1 MVYAEI
7 KRQGEN
13 ILLSSLV
20 FEVDDIFYKLR
31 KADRTIRYELK
42 LLNQRK
48 SSAINKT
55 ALIPLS
61 AKRLGKII
69 HKINPRDL
77 LMDEYVIYILE
88 NRDNSIFHLIQKYN
102 DYLDARKNGCQGDNF
117 ENLAAIDE
125 KLIYTIR
132 RLGAM
137 ICHLNTHLSLLA
149 VLVRKASVVLEIQQA
164 ALKQCETINQPDSSF
179 ASQNEEEREFKFA
192 EITIDGC
199 YAIVTWTM
207 GTLKGDAIL
216 LQNEGN
222 WQLVNI
228 SANTL
233 EYPSLD
239 SVDISL

>member
-1 MVYAEI
+1 MVYAKI

-42 LLNQRK
+42 LLNRHK
-48 SSAINKT
+48 FGAIEKA
-55 ALIPLS
+55 ALVPLND
-61 AKRLGKII
+61 KRLGKMI

-88 NRDNSIFHLIQKYN
+88 NSNNSIFHLIQKYN
-102 DYLDARKNGCQGDNF
+102 HYINTRNNECKANNF
-117 ENLAAIDE
+117 NELADIDE

-149 VLVRKASVVLEIQQA
+149 VLVKKASVFSEIQQA
-164 ALKQCETINQPDSSF
+164 AFKQYETIERSGSLF
-179 ASQNEEEREFKFA
+179 TGQNEEEREFEFSG
-192 EITIDGC
+192 ITIDGC

-207 GTLKGDAIL
+207 GALKGDAIL
-216 LQNEGN
+216 LQNEGH

-228 SANTL
+228 STDAF
-233 EYPSLD
+233 EYPCLD
-239 SVDISL
+239 NVDISL

>member
-42 LLNQRK
+42 LLNQRR
-48 SSAINKT
+48 SSAIDKT
-55 ALIPLS
+55 VLIPLN
-61 AKRLGKII
+61 AKKLGKII

-88 NRDNSIFHLIQKYN
+88 NRDNSIFHLIQEYN
-102 DYLDARKNGCQGDNF
+102 NYLETRKNECQGDNF
-117 ENLAAIDE
+117 KNLAAIDE

-164 ALKQCETINQPDSSF
+164 ALKQCESITQPGSSF
-179 ASQNEEEREFKFA
+179 AGQHEEEREFKFS

-199 YAIVTWTM
+199 YAIVTWMM

>member
-1 MVYAEI
+1 MVYAAI

-20 FEVDDIFYKLR
+20 FEVDDLFYKLR

-42 LLNQRK
+42 LLNRHK
-48 SSAINKT
+48 FGAIEKT
-55 ALIPLS
+55 TLIPLN
-61 AKRLGKII
+61 AKRLGKMI

-77 LMDEYVIYILE
+77 LMDEYVVYILE
-88 NRDNSIFHLIQKYN
+88 NSHNSIFHLIQEYN
-102 DYLDARKNGCQGDNF
+102 HYLDTRKKECRANNF
-117 ENLAAIDE
+117 KNLADIDE

-137 ICHLNTHLSLLA
+137 ICHLNTHLSLLT
-149 VLVRKASVVLEIQQA
+149 VLVKKASVVLDIQQA
-164 ALKQCETINQPDSSF
+164 ALKQCEKIERSSNPF
-179 ASQNEEEREFKFA
+179 ASQNEEEQEFKFS

-216 LQNEGN
+216 LQNEGH

-228 SANTL
+228 STNAL
-233 EYPSLD
+233 EYHSLD
-239 SVDISL
+239 SVDILL